1 MTVKRKIDTE
11 SADDITYVAML
22 NEQASQFGGH
32 PMWDEYK
39 GFIMDTHE
47 LMTFE
52 EFVKEYGEE

>member
-1 MTVKRKIDTE
+1 
-11 SADDITYVAML
+11 ML

-32 PMWDEYK
+32 PMWDEYS
-39 GFIMDTHE
+39 GMIMDTHE